1 MQPELLAQG
10 YIFIE
15 GPRLDRAGNLW
26 FSDLMIGGIFRRS
39 SDGKIDHFLPDRKF
53 IGGLA
58 MNADGRIVVSGH
70 ANLLLFDPATQHHEI
85 LLDKIGDEPC
95 LAFNDIQPDDDG
107 GLYAGA
113 IDPAVQKSNTLPFE
127 PQPLIHIS
135 ADRTVRRLAEGIK
148 VTNGIGLSPDR
159 RTLYQAE
166 TPDGVLAYDRA
177 SDGTLSNRRLLI
189 EQASTDGLAVDSEG
203 GIWIAA
209 MLDSSIKR
217 FHPDGT
223 LDRRIGFPE
232 PRVTSLVFGGEDLRD
247 LYVVTASSLKDDLR
261 QGNVYHLRSYVAG
274 QPTPET
280 RF

>member
-1 MQPELLAQG
+1 MQRELIAEG

-39 SDGKIDHFLPDRKF
+39 PDGRIDHYLPDRKF

-58 MNADGRIVVSGH
+58 MNADGSIVVSGH
-70 ANLLLFDPATQHHEI
+70 GNLLLFDPATGRQEV
-85 LLDKIGDEPC
+85 LLDSIDGKPC
-95 LAFNDIQPDDDG
+95 LAFNDIQPDDEG

-113 IDPAVQKSNTLPFE
+113 IDPAVQKSTTLPFE
-127 PQPLIHIS
+127 PQPLIQLT
-135 ADRTVRRLAEGIK
+135 AGRQVRRLAEDIK

-177 SDGTLSNRRLLI
+177 DDGSLSNRRLLI

-209 MLDSSIKR
+209 MLDRSIKR
-217 FHPDGT
+217 YAPDGT
-223 LDRRIGFPE
+223 LDRRIEFPE
-232 PRVTSLVFGGEDLRD
+232 PRVTSLVFGGTDLKD

-261 QGNVYHLRSYVAG
+261 QGNIYRLRSDIAG